1 MLTPEEQ
8 ILMKKIGSLGGKK
21 GGKSK
26 SEAKRKASRENL
38 KKAMEARKELLESK
52 E

>member
-8 ILMKKIGSLGGKK
+8 ILMKKIGAEGGRI